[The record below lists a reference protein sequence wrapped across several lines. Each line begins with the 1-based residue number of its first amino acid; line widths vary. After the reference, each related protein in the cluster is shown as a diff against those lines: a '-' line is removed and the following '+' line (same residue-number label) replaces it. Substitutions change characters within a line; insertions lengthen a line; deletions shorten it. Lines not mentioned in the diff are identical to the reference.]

1 MDTFRRNIPLL
12 ALAQALMMSAT
23 SMIITAGAL
32 AGQQLA
38 DDKSLATLPLALQF
52 IATMLVAIPAS
63 LLLKKI
69 GRKRGFMLATGLGVA
84 GGLVGAYG
92 LSSGQFWV
100 FAIAGLLVGSF
111 NAFGNYYRFT
121 AADSVTV
128 EFKAKA
134 ISYVMAGGVIAA
146 FVGPNLA
153 NWTRN
158 MLPEAPFAGSYLSIV
173 VVYLLSLLVLS
184 GLKLP
189 HVAAD
194 EVDSAAESEA
204 RPLLEIVTQTKFI
217 VAVVCG
223 MLGYGV
229 MSFLM
234 TATPLAMSL
243 HQHPFGDTSFV
254 IQWHVLGM
262 FAPSFFT
269 GHLIKRFGLTSI
281 LISGALLGFA
291 CVATNLLGT
300 TLWHFWLALVMLGVS
315 WNFLFVGASTLLT
328 ETYHPSE
335 RAKTQA
341 INDFLIFT
349 TVAAASLLAGTLQH
363 LYGWETVNL
372 GVLPMLALVL
382 FSIVW
387 LKLQSGKAA

>member
-1 MDTFRRNIPLL
+1 MDAFRRNIPLL
-12 ALAQALMMSAT
+12 SLAQALMMSAT

-32 AGQQLA
+32 AGQQIA

-63 LLLKKI
+63 LFLKRV
-69 GRKRGFMLATGLGVA
+69 GRKRGFMLATVLGVT
-84 GGLVGAYG
+84 GGIVGALG
-92 LSSGQFWV
+92 LLNGQFWV
-100 FAIAGLLVGSF
+100 FAAAGLFIGAF

-121 AADSVTV
+121 AADSVAV
-128 EFKAKA
+128 ELKARA
-134 ISYVMAGGVIAA
+134 ISYVMVGGVIAA
-146 FVGPNLA
+146 FVGPNMA
-153 NWTRN
+153 NWTKDL
-158 MLPEAPFAGSYLSIV
+158 LPEMPFAGSYLSIV
-173 VVYLLSLLVLS
+173 GVYLLSLLVLS

-194 EVDSAAESEA
+194 ESEDEAAVPE
-204 RPLLEIVTQTKFI
+204 RPLLEIVSQTKFM
-217 VAVVCG
+217 VAAVCG

-234 TATPLAMSL
+234 TATPLAMNH

-269 GHLIKRFGLTSI
+269 GHLIKRFGLVTI
-281 LISGALLGFA
+281 LMAGAVFGFA
-291 CVATNLLGT
+291 CVAVNLTGT
-300 TLWHFWLALVMLGVS
+300 TLWHFWLALFLLGLS

-341 INDFLIFT
+341 VNDFLVFT

-363 LYGWETVNL
+363 WYGWQYVNM
-372 GVLPMLALVL
+372 GVLPLLVIV
-382 FSIVW
+382 FVSIVI
-387 LKLQSGKAA
+387 LSREKAKAV

>member
-1 MDTFRRNIPLL
+1 MDVFRRNIPLL

-32 AGQQLA
+32 AGQSVA
-38 DDKSLATLPLALQF
+38 TDKALATLPLALQF

-63 LLLKKI
+63 LFLKRV
-69 GRKRGFMLATGLGVA
+69 GRKRGFMLATALGVS
-84 GGLVGAYG
+84 GGIVGAYG
-92 LSSGQFWV
+92 LGSGQFWV
-100 FAIAGLLVGSF
+100 FAMAGVLVGSF

-153 NWTRN
+153 NWTKDL
-158 MLPEAPFAGSYLSIV
+158 LPESPFAGNYLSIIV
-173 VVYLLSLLVLS
+173 IYLLSLLVLS

-194 EVDSAAESEA
+194 ETDDADDVSA
-204 RPLLEIVTQTKFI
+204 RPLLEIVTQTRFI
-217 VAVVCG
+217 VAAVCG

-234 TATPLAMSL
+234 TATPLAMKL
-243 HQHPFGDTSFV
+243 HQHTFGDTSFV

-269 GHLIKRFGLTSI
+269 GHLIKRFGLIPI
-281 LISGALLGFA
+281 LTVGVLLGFG
-291 CVATNLLGT
+291 CVVTNLLGT
-300 TLWHFWLALVMLGVS
+300 SLWHFWAALLMLGVS

-341 INDFLIFT
+341 VNDFLVFT

-363 LYGWETVNL
+363 LFGWEAVNL
-372 GVLPMLALVL
+372 GVLPLLSIIL
-382 FSIVW
+382 LSIVY
-387 LKLQSGKAA
+387 LKVQAGKSL